1 MLTAQTP
8 GGNAIMTWRG
18 WETDPMTDEAAPAV
32 LAAYDAAVKARWS
45 APDCYMAG
53 VRAWRQAH
61 PDQRPEYASKQAVAV
76 ILEARVRLRAE
87 EE

>member
-1 MLTAQTP
+1 
-8 GGNAIMTWRG
+8 MTWRA

-53 VRAWRQAH
+53 VKAWRQAH

-76 ILEARVRLRAE
+76 ILDAKVRLKAE
-87 EE
+87 